1 MSDLNSSSSVSQMA
15 YSQMASSKS
24 QLHGSSG
31 QGGYSL
37 MGNYPNSA
45 ASAGS
50 LPQQAHAPTSG
61 DSQQQY
67 PMVPPY
73 GYDSHGPQQYY
84 NQFGQTNVNSGCG
97 YGPQRDQR
105 TPQGVPP
112 PISHQQEFSN
122 YSTPAAVPAQTQ
134 QDYNRHYYGQYPSGG
149 AAPPLLAQP
158 PSIAGKPPFYLPG
171 NTGGSDGM
179 PAPLQRQSRWDSA
192 ASDVGLDSD
201 ASRGAT
207 HFTPGLDPGKRGDG
221 YQQQE
226 IGGRKEA
233 EKTLVNNTVFV
244 QGIPDMA
251 SAQMIAEYFSE
262 SGEIM
267 RDARGGLKVHIYKD
281 KASGKLKGEA
291 LVCFMNNTMAANAI
305 DRFHGNYFPGSDI
318 PMQVSYATSRASSGS
333 RGGYGRENR
342 YDNRSG
348 RDTGSYGGGRD
359 TGSYGGGRDTGSYG
373 GGRDT
378 GSYGGGRDTGSYGGG
393 RDSGNNYGG
402 GGRDSGSYG
411 GGRGGY
417 GNTPPR
423 GCSQGRFERG
433 SGGPMPRG
441 SMRVTGGNMEA
452 RAGDWICQQCSN
464 SNFAFRTECNKCKAA
479 KPVGECMPP
488 SSMGDLG
495 GGYGGMPPGRG
506 MPRGLAGRGGFPV
519 RGYPP
524 RGGFR
529 DGPSRDGSGGGYRD
543 CPPRGGMVARG
554 AGPPRGRDFNGSM
567 RVMRGSSD
575 HRDRSR
581 PY

>member
-15 YSQMASSKS
+15 YPQMASSKS
-24 QLHGSSG
+24 HGSSG

-37 MGNYPNSA
+37 MGNYPNSV

-50 LPQQAHAPTSG
+50 LPQQAQAPTSG

-73 GYDSHGPQQYY
+73 GYDSPRAQQYY

-97 YGPQRDQR
+97 YGQQRDQR
-105 TPQGVPP
+105 TPLQPQGVPP

-122 YSTPAAVPAQTQ
+122 YNTPATAPAQTQ
-134 QDYNRHYYGQYPSGG
+134 QDYNRQYYGQYPSGG

-171 NTGGSDGM
+171 NTGGSGGM

-233 EKTLVNNTVFV
+233 EKTEVNNTVFV

-251 SAQMIAEYFSE
+251 SAQMVAEYFGE

-291 LVCFMNNTMAANAI
+291 LVCFMNNAMAANAI

-342 YDNRSG
+342 YDNRPG
-348 RDTGSYGGGRD
+348 RES
-359 TGSYGGGRDTGSYG
+359 
-373 GGRDT
+373 

-393 RDSGNNYGG
+393 RDSGNYGG
-402 GGRDSGSYG
+402 GGRDSGGYG
-411 GGRGGY
+411 GGRGGGY
-417 GNTPPR
+417 GNPSPR

-441 SMRVTGGNMEA
+441 NMRVTGGNMEA

-488 SSMGDLG
+488 SSMGDLSG
-495 GGYGGMPPGRG
+495 GFGGMPPGRG

-529 DGPSRDGSGGGYRD
+529 DGPSRDGSGGYRD
-543 CPPRGGMVARG
+543 GPPRGGMIARG

-567 RVMRGSSD
+567 RAMRGSSD

>member
-1 MSDLNSSSSVSQMA
+1 MSDLKSSSFVSQMA
-15 YSQMASSKS
+15 YPQMASSKS

-31 QGGYSL
+31 PGGYSL
-37 MGNYPNSA
+37 MGNYPNSV

-50 LPQQAHAPTSG
+50 LPKQAQAPTSG

-73 GYDSHGPQQYY
+73 GYDSPRAQQYY

-97 YGPQRDQR
+97 YGQLRDQR
-105 TPQGVPP
+105 TPIQPQGVPP
-112 PISHQQEFSN
+112 PISRQQEFNN
-122 YSTPAAVPAQTQ
+122 YSTQATAPVQTQ
-134 QDYNRHYYGQYPSGG
+134 QDYNRQYYGQYPCGG

-158 PSIAGKPPFYLPG
+158 PSIAGKPPFYLHG
-171 NTGGSDGM
+171 NTGGSGGM

-192 ASDVGLDSD
+192 ASDIGLDGD

-207 HFTPGLDPGKRGDG
+207 HFTAGLDPGKRGDG

-233 EKTLVNNTVFV
+233 EKTEVNNTVFV

-251 SAQMIAEYFSE
+251 SAQMIAEYFAE

-291 LVCFMNNTMAANAI
+291 LVCFMNSAMAANAI

-318 PMQVSYATSRASSGS
+318 PMQVSYATSRVSSGS

-342 YDNRSG
+342 YNNRSG
-348 RDTGSYGGGRD
+348 RDSGGYGGGGRD
-359 TGSYGGGRDTGSYG
+359 TGSYGGGRDNG
-373 GGRDT
+373 
-378 GSYGGGRDTGSYGGG
+378 
-393 RDSGNNYGG
+393 NYGG

-411 GGRGGY
+411 GGHGGY
-417 GNTPPR
+417 GNPSPR
-423 GCSQGRFERG
+423 GYSQGRFERG
-433 SGGPMPRG
+433 SGGPMSRG
-441 SMRVTGGNMEA
+441 NMRVTGGNMEA
-452 RAGDWICQQCSN
+452 RAGDWICQQCNN

-488 SSMGDLG
+488 PSSMDDLSAG
-495 GGYGGMPPGRG
+495 FGGMPPGRG
-506 MPRGLAGRGGFPV
+506 MPRGMAARGGFPV

-529 DGPSRDGSGGGYRD
+529 DGPSRDGSGGYRD
-543 CPPRGGMVARG
+543 GPPRGGVVARG

-567 RVMRGSSD
+567 RAMRGSSD